1 MGGGKV
7 QAGGDKL
14 RKDQGE
20 LKGHPNGMQ
29 PGTLLASLLK
39 RATEEVEK
47 AGEGNAEGYIRAKLV
62 HLEETDKESALKALG
77 GVFAERAKAPMAV
90 RATRCFRIE
99 TKDGEGKEVTKW
111 IAAATKDRELT
122 EAFEVAMRL
131 RLLCGIGVSVVEDHA
146 PQSGAAKKVQKL
158 VFGGGRDGAS
168 GSEGN
173 RTKKGRQS

>member
-1 MGGGKV
+1 M
-7 QAGGDKL
+7 
-14 RKDQGE
+14 
-20 LKGHPNGMQ
+20 
-29 PGTLLASLLK
+29 
-39 RATEEVEK
+39 EK
-47 AGEGNAEGYIRAKLV
+47 AGEGNAEGYVRAKLV
-62 HLEETDKESALKALG
+62 HLEATDKEPALRAL
-77 GVFAERAKAPMAV
+77 GVFAERAKAPLAV

-158 VFGGGRDGAS
+158 VFGGGRGGAS
-168 GSEGN
+168 GSDGN
-173 RTKKGRQS
+173 KTKKGRQN